1 MQPIAKRVSKLG
13 TENAFNVGARVSEL
27 ERQGKKIYK
36 FHIGQ
41 PDFHTPENIKKAA
54 VDAINANV
62 TGYTEPAGTF
72 ELRQACAEYI
82 SKTRGVAVSPEEVV
96 VTPGAKPIIFAAGFI
111 CVERGDEVVYPNPS
125 FPIYESVI
133 EANGGKAVPLRLDE
147 ETGFCFDHEELKA
160 KVHKGKTKM
169 IMINSP
175 ANPTGGVLSE
185 ADLKLVR
192 DLAVDNDTLVFSD
205 EIYDQIIYE
214 GEHRSL
220 LAMDGM
226 KERTILLNGHSKTY
240 SMTGWRLGYGIMPK
254 DIAEKFTRLG
264 INIYSCPNAF
274 VQKAGVEAL
283 RGPQDSV
290 ARMREEFRKRRDFIV
305 KGLNEIKGVKCQM
318 PKGAFYAFP
327 NVKGALRRL
336 GMKKSIELQEKLLYE
351 KEVSMLSGTY
361 FGKYGE
367 GYMRVSY
374 ATGIADI
381 EEGLRRMRELIEG
394 K

>member
-13 TENAFNVGARVSEL
+13 TENAFNVGALVAGL
-27 ERQGKKIYK
+27 ERQGKKVYK

-41 PDFHTPENIKKAA
+41 PDFPTPQNIKNAA
-54 VDAINANV
+54 IEALHANM
-62 TGYTEPAGTF
+62 TGYTEPAGIY

-82 SKTRGVAVSPEEVV
+82 AKTRKVEVSPEEVV
-96 VTPGAKPIIFAAGFI
+96 ITPGAKPIIFAAAFV
-111 CVERGDEVVYPNPS
+111 CVERGDEVVYPNPT

-133 EANGGKAVPLRLDE
+133 EVNGGRAVPLRLNE
-147 ETGFCFDHEELKA
+147 ETGFRFDHEELKA
-160 KVHKGKTKM
+160 KVKKGKTKM

-175 ANPTGGVLSE
+175 ANPTGSILDE
-185 ADLKLVR
+185 NDLKLVR

-214 GEHRSL
+214 GEHRSVL
-220 LAMDGM
+220 SLPGM

-240 SMTGWRLGYGIMPK
+240 AMTGWRLGYGVMPK
-254 DIAEKFTRLG
+254 EIADKVIRLG
-264 INIYSCPNAF
+264 INIYSCPTSF

-290 ARMREEFRKRRDFIV
+290 AVMRDEFRRRREVVV
-305 KGLNEIKGVKCQM
+305 KALNEMKGVKCQM

-327 NVKGALRRL
+327 NVKGAMRRL
-336 GMKKSIELQEKLLYE
+336 GMKKAIELQEKLLYQ
-351 KEVSMLSGTY
+351 KEVSILSGTY

-367 GYMRVSY
+367 GYMRFSY
-374 ATGIADI
+374 DTTMADI
-381 EEGLRRMRELIEG
+381 EEGLKMMRERIEG